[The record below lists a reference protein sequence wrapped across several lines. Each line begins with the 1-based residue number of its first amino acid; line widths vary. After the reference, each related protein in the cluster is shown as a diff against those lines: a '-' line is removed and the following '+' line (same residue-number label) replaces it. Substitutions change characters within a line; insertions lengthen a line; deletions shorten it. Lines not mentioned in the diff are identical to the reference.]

1 MTAYDVRISVWSSDV
16 CSSDLAL
23 LGLALLQVLA
33 QRPREALLRIGRG
46 IHRLGRRRFGGGRL
60 GGGRLGI
67 AGHDRATLPPVWGA
81 VKATR
86 WRNSA
91 ADAAFAGR
99 RRRCRQDA
107 RKSAAAR
114 GLALPSPARGG
125 MFRPRQGVRPA
136 A

>member
-1 MTAYDVRISVWSSDV
+1 MRISDWSSDV
-16 CSSDLAL
+16 CSSDLAPALAL

-33 QRPREALLRIGRG
+33 QRPREALLARIGRG
-46 IHRLGRRRFGGGRL
+46 IHRLGSRRFGGGRL

-107 RKSAAAR
+107 RKAAAAR
-114 GLALPSPARGG
+114 RSEEKTSGTQTL
-125 MFRPRQGVRPA
+125 
-136 A
+136 